1 MWATVRGWVGKS
13 VGDSGWEYVEAEYWC
28 YSHMVVR
35 LMTIQLVRK
44 GTDTWCI
51 QDGDTATAPFH
62 TFRELKG

>member
-1 MWATVRGWVGKS
+1 M
-13 VGDSGWEYVEAEYWC
+13 GDSGWEDVEAEYLC